1 MKNIINTSSILLNIV
16 LCAVLLPQISLGQ
29 QTINGT
35 ILHDGLQRE
44 YILYIPDS
52 YSPNESTPLLFNF
65 HGYKSNAFEQMNYGD
80 FRPIADTAN
89 FLIVHPMG
97 TVDALGNTHWNVGWG
112 TSTTDDLGFASA
124 LIDSLAI
131 DYNIDPDRIYSTG
144 MSNGGFMS
152 YLLACELSNRIAAIA
167 SVTGSMNVGQF
178 ESCSCE
184 HPMAIM
190 EIHGTAD
197 ASVPYNGSY
206 LFEPIEDV
214 VNYWVVFNGCN
225 TSPQVTDMPDLDPTD
240 GSTVKHYLYTDGNQG
255 IEVEHYKVING
266 THTWPGSQYDIGGTN
281 YDINASIEI
290 WKFLSKYDINGLI
303 NATALNEIN
312 KSESSIIISPNPCL
326 TSIQIE
332 GNFAYPTEYQI
343 ISLLG
348 ETLQGGVLS
357 SNHQRLDLSL
367 LPSNIYFIKVD
378 GSVFR
383 VLKL

>member
-1 MKNIINTSSILLNIV
+1 M
-16 LCAVLLPQISLGQ
+16 LCAILLPQISLGQ

-65 HGYKSNAFEQMNYGD
+65 HGYQSNAFEQMNYGD

-124 LIDSLAI
+124 LIDSLVI
-131 DYNIDPDRIYSTG
+131 DYNIDTDRIYSTG

-190 EIHGTAD
+190 EIHGTID
-197 ASVPYNGSY
+197 ASVPYYGSY

-214 VNYWVVFNGCN
+214 VNYWVEFNNCDID
-225 TSPQVTDMPDLDPTD
+225 PQVTDMPDIDPTD
-240 GSTVKHYLYTDGNQG
+240 GSTVKHYLYSGGDQG

-281 YDINASIEI
+281 YDINASTEV

-303 NATALNEIN
+303 NETALNKI
-312 KSESSIIISPNPCL
+312 KKPKLSVIISPNPCYSSV
-326 TSIQIE
+326 SID
-332 GNFAYPTEYQI
+332 GNFSYPVEYQI
-343 ISLLG
+343 ISTLG
-348 ETLQGGVLS
+348 KIFQRGVLL
-357 SNHQRLDLSL
+357 SNHQSL
-367 LPSNIYFIKVD
+367 YLTALPPDIYFIKIGD
-378 GSVFR
+378 SAYR